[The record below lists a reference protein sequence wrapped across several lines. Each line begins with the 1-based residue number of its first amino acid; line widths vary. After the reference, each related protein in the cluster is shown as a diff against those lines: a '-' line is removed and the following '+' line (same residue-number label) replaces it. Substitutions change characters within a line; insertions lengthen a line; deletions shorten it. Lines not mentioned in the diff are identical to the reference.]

1 MSPITHLN
9 PEALPAN
16 PAFSYA
22 VRVDGGA
29 DTLYIGGQNGVRPDG
44 TIAEGI
50 GAQAEQALEN
60 LQTVLES
67 AGASLE
73 HIVKWTVLAVQ
84 GQPLDEGIAAFRKA
98 WGNRPN
104 PPAIS
109 VAVVAGLA
117 NPQFLVEIEAIAA
130 VPSG

>member
-44 TIAEGI
+44 TIAEGM
-50 GAQAEQALEN
+50 GAQAEQALDN

>member
-44 TIAEGI
+44 TIAEGM
-50 GAQAEQALEN
+50 GAQAEQALDN

-130 VPSG
+130 VPRG

>member
-29 DTLYIGGQNGVRPDG
+29 DTLYIGGQNAVRPDG
-44 TIAEGI
+44 TIAEGM
-50 GAQAEQALEN
+50 GAQAEQALDN

-67 AGASLE
+67 AGASRE

-84 GQPLDEGIAAFRKA
+84 GQPLEDGIAAFRKV
-98 WGNRPN
+98 WGNRSN